1 MATSVLSTKLD
12 FNNIKNNLKT
22 FLAQQSEFAD
32 YDFEGS
38 GLSNIL
44 DVLAYNTH
52 YNALTANF
60 ALNEAFL
67 STAQLRSSVVSHAA
81 TLGYNPRSRT
91 ASRAEVNLSVNLAG
105 VANRPSSI
113 ILAAGTQ
120 FTSSV
125 EDTTFTFSTLEDYTA
140 TDNGDG
146 VYTFLNQSG
155 GSTITIYEGDIKQKT
170 FLVGEV
176 GERQLYV
183 IQDDTIDTTTAAIRV
198 FDTPASENFVTY
210 TPISNAITVNAQSR
224 FYQISEAPNGFY
236 ELNFGD
242 GISFGRAP
250 VAGEKIVVSY
260 LSCVGGGANGASSFT
275 PQTTVV
281 VNNQSY
287 TLNVSTVNS
296 AGVGGPRQ
304 TIESIRQNAPI
315 AFASQQRLVTAEDYR
330 AVIQSRYATV
340 TDAIAWGGE
349 DNVPPDYGKVFV
361 SLVFEDGTT
370 ADQQTQVKNSIVQ
383 NLSNNLSILSID
395 TDFKDPTTT
404 FLELVLTF
412 NFDPNLT
419 GQTIKATESNV
430 FEIINTYVN
439 DNLKKFDG
447 VFRRSELLAAVD
459 DISPAILNSRVAVKI
474 QQRFVPDLTTRTS
487 YKIYFPVELG
497 APDPNVNTLTTSTF
511 IFNNKVCS
519 IRNQLNSTKLQ
530 IVNSLNE
537 IEVDNI
543 GSYNTLDGTV
553 TITGF
558 LPTGITAGVDYI
570 KVSVKPANESTV
582 RPLRSYILNIDEGP
596 SFATGTVDRQQS
608 DVTLSDGT
616 GVTSEAYS
624 AAAQQSVVAPVAV
637 GGGFV
642 VSPSLAA
649 SVTPSGGS

>member
-183 IQDDTIDTTTAAIRV
+183 IQDDTIDTTTAAVRV

-649 SVTPSGGS
+649 SVTPSSGS

>member
-543 GSYNTLDGTV
+543 GSYNILDGTV

>member
-543 GSYNTLDGTV
+543 GSYNMLDGTV

>member
-155 GSTITIYEGDIKQKT
+155 GSTITIYEGNIKQKT

-582 RPLRSYILNIDEGP
+582 RPLRSYILDIDEGP

-649 SVTPSGGS
+649 SVTPSSGS

>member
-260 LSCVGGGANGASSFT
+260 LSCVGGAANGASSFT

-649 SVTPSGGS
+649 SVTPSSGS

>member
-22 FLAQQSEFAD
+22 FLAQQDEFAD

-146 VYTFLNQSG
+146 IYTFLNQSG

-198 FDTPASENFVTY
+198 FDTPASDNFVTY
-210 TPISNAITVNAQSR
+210 TPISSAVTVNAQSR
-224 FYQISEAPNGFY
+224 FYQISEAPNGYY

-275 PQTTVV
+275 PQTTVI
-281 VNNQSY
+281 VNSQSY

-383 NLSNNLSILSID
+383 NLSNNLSILSI
-395 TDFKDPTTT
+395 
-404 FLELVLTF
+404 
-412 NFDPNLT
+412 
-419 GQTIKATESNV
+419 
-430 FEIINTYVN
+430 
-439 DNLKKFDG
+439 
-447 VFRRSELLAAVD
+447 
-459 DISPAILNSRVAVKI
+459 NSY
-474 QQRFVPDLTTRTS
+474 L
-487 YKIYFPVELG
+487 
-497 APDPNVNTLTTSTF
+497 
-511 IFNNKVCS
+511 
-519 IRNQLNSTKLQ
+519 
-530 IVNSLNE
+530 
-537 IEVDNI
+537 
-543 GSYNTLDGTV
+543 
-553 TITGF
+553 
-558 LPTGITAGVDYI
+558 
-570 KVSVKPANESTV
+570 
-582 RPLRSYILNIDEGP
+582 
-596 SFATGTVDRQQS
+596 
-608 DVTLSDGT
+608 
-616 GVTSEAYS
+616 
-624 AAAQQSVVAPVAV
+624 
-637 GGGFV
+637 
-642 VSPSLAA
+642 
-649 SVTPSGGS
+649 

>member
-183 IQDDTIDTTTAAIRV
+183 IQDDTIDTTTAAVRV

-260 LSCVGGGANGASSFT
+260 LSCVGGAANGASSFT

-649 SVTPSGGS
+649 SVTPSSGS

>member
-155 GSTITIYEGDIKQKT
+155 GSTITIYEGNIKQKT

-183 IQDDTIDTTTAAIRV
+183 IQDDTIDTTTAAVRV

-404 FLELVLTF
+404 FLELILTF

-497 APDPNVNTLTTSTF
+497 APDPDVNTLTTSTF

-649 SVTPSGGS
+649 SVTPSSGS

>member
-22 FLAQQSEFAD
+22 FLAQQDQFAD

-146 VYTFLNQSG
+146 VYTFLNQTG

-198 FDTPASENFVTY
+198 FDTPASDNFVTY
-210 TPISNAITVNAQSR
+210 TPISNAITVNAESR

-260 LSCVGGGANGASSFT
+260 LSCVGGAANGASSFT
-275 PQTTVV
+275 PQTTVA

-404 FLELVLTF
+404 FLELILTF

-459 DISPAILNSRVAVKI
+459 DISPAILNSRVAVKL

-497 APDPNVNTLTTSTF
+497 APEPTSNTLTTSTF
-511 IFNNKVCS
+511 LFNNKVCS
-519 IRNQLNSTKLQ
+519 IRNLLNSTKLQ
-530 IVNSLNE
+530 IINSLGE
-537 IEVDNI
+537 VEVDNI
-543 GSYNTLDGTV
+543 GSYNTLDGAV

-582 RPLRSYILNIDEGP
+582 RPLRSYILDIDEGP

-608 DVTLSDGT
+608 DITLADGT

-624 AAAQQSVVAPVAV
+624 AAQQSVIAPVSV

-642 VSPSLAA
+642 VSPSLGAPLA
-649 SVTPSGGS
+649 E

>member
-624 AAAQQSVVAPVAV
+624 AAAQQSVIAPVAV

>member
-81 TLGYNPRSRT
+81 TLGYSPRSRT

-146 VYTFLNQSG
+146 IYTFLNQSG

-260 LSCVGGGANGASSFT
+260 LSCVGGGANGASSFI
-275 PQTTVV
+275 PKTTVV

-287 TLNVSTVNS
+287 TLNVTTVNS

-404 FLELVLTF
+404 FLEFILTF

-439 DNLKKFDG
+439 NNLKKFDG

-497 APDPNVNTLTTSTF
+497 TPDPDANTLTTSTF

-519 IRNQLNSTKLQ
+519 IRNLLNSTKLQ
-530 IVNSLNE
+530 IINSLGE
-537 IEVDNI
+537 VEVDNI

-582 RPLRSYILNIDEGP
+582 RPLRSYILDIDEGP

-642 VSPSLAA
+642 VSPSLAP

>member
-22 FLAQQSEFAD
+22 FLAQQDEFAD

-146 VYTFLNQSG
+146 IYTFLNQSG

-198 FDTPASENFVTY
+198 FDTPASDNFVTY
-210 TPISNAITVNAQSR
+210 TPISSAVTVNAQSR
-224 FYQISEAPNGFY
+224 FYQISEAPNGYY

-275 PQTTVV
+275 PQTTVI
-281 VNNQSY
+281 VNSQSY

-404 FLELVLTF
+404 FLELILTF

-497 APDPNVNTLTTSTF
+497 APDPVSNTLTTSTF

-519 IRNQLNSTKLQ
+519 IRNLLNSTKLQ
-530 IVNSLNE
+530 IINSLGE
-537 IEVDNI
+537 VEVDNI

-582 RPLRSYILNIDEGP
+582 RPLRSYILDLDEGP
-596 SFATGTVDRQQS
+596 SFATGSVDRQQS

-616 GVTSEAYS
+616 GVTSTAYS
-624 AAAQQSVVAPVAV
+624 AAEQQSSSAGIPSPQLGAP
-637 GGGFV
+637 
-642 VSPSLAA
+642 L
-649 SVTPSGGS
+649 GGS

>member
-105 VANRPSSI
+105 VANRPSNI

-125 EDTTFTFSTLEDYTA
+125 EDTTYTFSTLEDYVA
-140 TDNGDG
+140 TDNGEG
-146 VYTFLNQSG
+146 LYTFLNQSG
-155 GSTITIYEGDIKQKT
+155 ESTITIYEGAIKQKT

-183 IQDDTIDTTTAAIRV
+183 IQDDTIDTTTAAVRV
-198 FDTPASENFVTY
+198 FDSPASDNFVIY
-210 TPISNAITVNAQSR
+210 TSISNAVSVNSESR
-224 FYQISEAPNGFY
+224 FYQISEAPNGYY

-242 GISFGRAP
+242 GISFGKAP
-250 VAGEKIVVSY
+250 AAGEKIVVSY
-260 LSCVGGGANGASSFT
+260 LSCVGSASNGASSFT

-281 VNNQSY
+281 VNNSSY
-287 TLNVSTVNS
+287 TLNVTTINS

-304 TIESIRQNAPI
+304 SIESIRQNAPI
-315 AFASQQRLVTAEDYR
+315 SFASQQRLVTADDYK

-395 TDFKDPTTT
+395 TEFKDPTTT

-430 FEIINTYVN
+430 FETIRSYINT
-439 DNLKKFDG
+439 NLKKFDG
-447 VFRRSELLAAVD
+447 IFRRSELLSQID
-459 DISPAILNSRVAVKI
+459 DLSPAILNSRVAVNI
-474 QQRFVPDLTTRTS
+474 QQRFVPDLTTRSS
-487 YKIYFPVELG
+487 YKIYFPVEL
-497 APDPNVNTLTTSTF
+497 AVPQPTQNTVTTSTF

-519 IRNQLNSTKLQ
+519 IRNLLNSTKLQ
-530 IVNSLNE
+530 IINSLGE
-537 IEVDNI
+537 VEVDNI
-543 GSYNTLDGTV
+543 GSYETQSGTV

-558 LPTGITAGVDYI
+558 LPTGITAGVDYL
-570 KVSVKPANESTV
+570 KVSVKPGNESTI
-582 RPLRSYILNIDEGP
+582 RPLRSYILDLDEGP
-596 SFATGTVDRQQS
+596 SFATGTVDRQQTE
-608 DVTLSDGT
+608 VALSDGT
-616 GVTSEAYS
+616 GVTSTAYT
-624 AAAQQSVVAPVAV
+624 AAEQQS
-637 GGGFV
+637 
-642 VSPSLAA
+642 
-649 SVTPSGGS
+649 

>member
-155 GSTITIYEGDIKQKT
+155 GSTITIYEGNIKQKT

-183 IQDDTIDTTTAAIRV
+183 IQDDTIDTTTAAVRV

-649 SVTPSGGS
+649 SVTPSSGS